1 MRISDWSSDVC
12 SSDLPVGIGPIVE
25 IEGMIIAGGAAR
37 CGRASAIVEIYHRD
51 PGIIMGILNIGSHA
65 VVGGEA
71 EWHRAQILPRIG
83 GDDKVETDRETVRQ
97 PGRPAE
103 RSAARRGGKEGG

>member
-1 MRISDWSSDVC
+1 
-12 SSDLPVGIGPIVE
+12 
-25 IEGMIIAGGAAR
+25 MIIAGGAAR

-71 EWHRAQILPRIG
+71 EWHRAQIPRRIG
-83 GDDKVETDRETVRQ
+83 GDDNVEIDRETVRK
-97 PGRPAE
+97 PGRLLELVGRETQQTPPAPGE
-103 RSAARRGGKEGG
+103 AGAADGRTRPYGCPALWRRR